1 MELRYVPAHLVG
13 LQLFQ
18 WNVTRQFEQGGD
30 VAPVVL
36 DGVPA

>member
-13 LQLFQ
+13 LQLLQ
-18 WNVTRQFEQGGD
+18 WNLTGELKQRRD